1 MKRYMAHI
9 LISAEKITEHFLKVQ
24 VHDEGTLAD
33 GGMEGLVVDVKP
45 TVFALRAAM
54 SVYLYPQSR
63 FYKDETLRTAME
75 QAIDFVARN
84 QNEDG
89 SFDYTVCNF
98 HSAPDTAFCYH
109 PMDKTYRLMKK
120 FENDVDTYSLQEK
133 YLSIMK
139 KAAAAI
145 RDGGF
150 HTPNHRW
157 AICAAL
163 MQAAD
168 VFAEDESFAKSCKA
182 RTEKYFNEGIDGN
195 ADGEYA
201 ERSTGGYN
209 CVVNDAMINLY
220 EMTKNK
226 EYLSYPERNLHMMEL
241 YFEPDGTIFT
251 QNSTRQDRGKKVWPD
266 LYFHQYLYMATRGNV
281 KGEHRDEFL
290 KAAHQIIRSC
300 IKRGDDAPDCLY
312 LLMLDAV

>member
-9 LISAEKITEHFLKVQ
+9 LVSAEKITEHFLKVQ

-84 QNEDG
+84 QNDDG

-120 FENDVDTYSLQEK
+120 FENDVDTSSLQEK

-163 MQAAD
+163 MFLPKMSHLPRAAKH
-168 VFAEDESFAKSCKA
+168 ARKSILMKELMEMQTESMQSALQEA
-182 RTEKYFNEGIDGN
+182 IT
-195 ADGEYA
+195 A
-201 ERSTGGYN
+201 
-209 CVVNDAMINLY
+209 L
-220 EMTKNK
+220 
-226 EYLSYPERNLHMMEL
+226 
-241 YFEPDGTIFT
+241 
-251 QNSTRQDRGKKVWPD
+251 
-266 LYFHQYLYMATRGNV
+266 
-281 KGEHRDEFL
+281 
-290 KAAHQIIRSC
+290 
-300 IKRGDDAPDCLY
+300 
-312 LLMLDAV
+312 

>member
-9 LISAEKITEHFLKVQ
+9 LVSAEKITEHFLKVQ

-120 FENDVDTYSLQEK
+120 FENDVDTSSLQEK

-139 KAAAAI
+139 RPQQPFATAVSTHRIIAGQFVQHLCRPQMFLPQMNHLLRAAKHAWKSILMKELMEMQTESMQSALQEAI
-145 RDGGF
+145 
-150 HTPNHRW
+150 T
-157 AICAAL
+157 AL
-163 MQAAD
+163 STMQ
-168 VFAEDESFAKSCKA
+168 
-182 RTEKYFNEGIDGN
+182 
-195 ADGEYA
+195 
-201 ERSTGGYN
+201 
-209 CVVNDAMINLY
+209 
-220 EMTKNK
+220 
-226 EYLSYPERNLHMMEL
+226 
-241 YFEPDGTIFT
+241 
-251 QNSTRQDRGKKVWPD
+251 
-266 LYFHQYLYMATRGNV
+266 
-281 KGEHRDEFL
+281 
-290 KAAHQIIRSC
+290 
-300 IKRGDDAPDCLY
+300 
-312 LLMLDAV
+312 

>member
-9 LISAEKITEHFLKVQ
+9 LVSAEKITEHFLKVQ

-120 FENDVDTYSLQEK
+120 FENDVDTSSLQEK
-133 YLSIMK
+133 YFAIMK

-163 MQAAD
+163 MPQMFLPQMNHLLRAAKH
-168 VFAEDESFAKSCKA
+168 ARKSILMKELMEMQTESMQSALQEA
-182 RTEKYFNEGIDGN
+182 IT
-195 ADGEYA
+195 AL
-201 ERSTGGYN
+201 ST
-209 CVVNDAMINLY
+209 M
-220 EMTKNK
+220 
-226 EYLSYPERNLHMMEL
+226 
-241 YFEPDGTIFT
+241 
-251 QNSTRQDRGKKVWPD
+251 Q
-266 LYFHQYLYMATRGNV
+266 
-281 KGEHRDEFL
+281 
-290 KAAHQIIRSC
+290 
-300 IKRGDDAPDCLY
+300 
-312 LLMLDAV
+312 

>member
-9 LISAEKITEHFLKVQ
+9 LVSAEKIIEHFLKVQ

-168 VFAEDESFAKSCKA
+168 VFAQMNHLLRVAKHARKSILMKELMEMQTESMQSALQEA
-182 RTEKYFNEGIDGN
+182 IT
-195 ADGEYA
+195 AL
-201 ERSTGGYN
+201 ST
-209 CVVNDAMINLY
+209 M
-220 EMTKNK
+220 
-226 EYLSYPERNLHMMEL
+226 
-241 YFEPDGTIFT
+241 
-251 QNSTRQDRGKKVWPD
+251 Q
-266 LYFHQYLYMATRGNV
+266 
-281 KGEHRDEFL
+281 
-290 KAAHQIIRSC
+290 
-300 IKRGDDAPDCLY
+300 
-312 LLMLDAV
+312 

>member
-9 LISAEKITEHFLKVQ
+9 LVSAEKITEHFLKVQ

-120 FENDVDTYSLQEK
+120 FENDVDTSSLQEK
-133 YLSIMK
+133 YLSQHLCRQQMFLPKMSHLPRAAKHARKSILMK
-139 KAAAAI
+139 GLMEMQMESMQSALQEAI
-145 RDGGF
+145 
-150 HTPNHRW
+150 T
-157 AICAAL
+157 AL
-163 MQAAD
+163 
-168 VFAEDESFAKSCKA
+168 
-182 RTEKYFNEGIDGN
+182 
-195 ADGEYA
+195 
-201 ERSTGGYN
+201 
-209 CVVNDAMINLY
+209 
-220 EMTKNK
+220 
-226 EYLSYPERNLHMMEL
+226 
-241 YFEPDGTIFT
+241 
-251 QNSTRQDRGKKVWPD
+251 
-266 LYFHQYLYMATRGNV
+266 
-281 KGEHRDEFL
+281 
-290 KAAHQIIRSC
+290 
-300 IKRGDDAPDCLY
+300 
-312 LLMLDAV
+312 

>member
-9 LISAEKITEHFLKVQ
+9 LVSAEKITEHFLKVQ

-120 FENDVDTYSLQEK
+120 FENDVDTSSLQEK
-133 YLSIMK
+133 YLAIMK
-139 KAAAAI
+139 KAAAAY
-145 RDGGF
+145 
-150 HTPNHRW
+150 
-157 AICAAL
+157 
-163 MQAAD
+163 
-168 VFAEDESFAKSCKA
+168 S
-182 RTEKYFNEGIDGN
+182 
-195 ADGEYA
+195 
-201 ERSTGGYN
+201 
-209 CVVNDAMINLY
+209 
-220 EMTKNK
+220 
-226 EYLSYPERNLHMMEL
+226 
-241 YFEPDGTIFT
+241 
-251 QNSTRQDRGKKVWPD
+251 
-266 LYFHQYLYMATRGNV
+266 
-281 KGEHRDEFL
+281 
-290 KAAHQIIRSC
+290 
-300 IKRGDDAPDCLY
+300 
-312 LLMLDAV
+312 

>member
-9 LISAEKITEHFLKVQ
+9 LVSAEKITEHFLKVQ

-120 FENDVDTYSLQEK
+120 FENDVDTSSLQEK

-163 MQAAD
+163 MQAAKH
-168 VFAEDESFAKSCKA
+168 ARKSILMKELMEMQTESMQSALQEA
-182 RTEKYFNEGIDGN
+182 IT
-195 ADGEYA
+195 AL
-201 ERSTGGYN
+201 ST
-209 CVVNDAMINLY
+209 M
-220 EMTKNK
+220 
-226 EYLSYPERNLHMMEL
+226 
-241 YFEPDGTIFT
+241 
-251 QNSTRQDRGKKVWPD
+251 Q
-266 LYFHQYLYMATRGNV
+266 
-281 KGEHRDEFL
+281 
-290 KAAHQIIRSC
+290 
-300 IKRGDDAPDCLY
+300 
-312 LLMLDAV
+312 

>member
-1 MKRYMAHI
+1 
-9 LISAEKITEHFLKVQ
+9 
-24 VHDEGTLAD
+24 
-33 GGMEGLVVDVKP
+33 
-45 TVFALRAAM
+45 
-54 SVYLYPQSR
+54 
-63 FYKDETLRTAME
+63 ME

-120 FENDVDTYSLQEK
+120 FENDVDTSSLQEK

-168 VFAEDESFAKSCKA
+168 VLPQMNHLLRAAKHARKSILMKELMEMQTESMQSALQEA
-182 RTEKYFNEGIDGN
+182 IT
-195 ADGEYA
+195 AL
-201 ERSTGGYN
+201 ST
-209 CVVNDAMINLY
+209 M
-220 EMTKNK
+220 
-226 EYLSYPERNLHMMEL
+226 
-241 YFEPDGTIFT
+241 
-251 QNSTRQDRGKKVWPD
+251 Q
-266 LYFHQYLYMATRGNV
+266 
-281 KGEHRDEFL
+281 
-290 KAAHQIIRSC
+290 
-300 IKRGDDAPDCLY
+300 
-312 LLMLDAV
+312 

>member
-9 LISAEKITEHFLKVQ
+9 LVSAEKITEHFLKVQ

-120 FENDVDTYSLQEK
+120 FENDIY
-133 YLSIMK
+133 K
-139 KAAAAI
+139 KAA
-145 RDGGF
+145 
-150 HTPNHRW
+150 
-157 AICAAL
+157 
-163 MQAAD
+163 D
-168 VFAEDESFAKSCKA
+168 VNSD
-182 RTEKYFNEGIDGN
+182 NELN
-195 ADGEYA
+195 
-201 ERSTGGYN
+201 TGDTFLLKKQVLGLS
-209 CVVNDAMINLY
+209 NL
-220 EMTKNK
+220 
-226 EYLSYPERNLHMMEL
+226 EL
-241 YFEPDGTIFT
+241 
-251 QNSTRQDRGKKVWPD
+251 
-266 LYFHQYLYMATRGNV
+266 
-281 KGEHRDEFL
+281 
-290 KAAHQIIRSC
+290 
-300 IKRGDDAPDCLY
+300 
-312 LLMLDAV
+312 